1 MRTTSWMPWRPS
13 SVDFGRQFRNRCLK
27 TAIPTYAVSVPATP
41 TLNDTESR
49 AWVGLLHAHA
59 SMVKQL
65 DTELVA
71 AHGLSLSAF
80 EVLWRVAAADHGRLR
95 MTELAELVLLSPSGL
110 SRLVDRLE
118 AEKMIDRVACPEDGR
133 AINATI
139 TELGRTKLAE
149 SQATHFEGIRR
160 RFLSNF
166 REAEV
171 GQLADF
177 WLRLAPHCD

>member
-1 MRTTSWMPWRPS
+1 
-13 SVDFGRQFRNRCLK
+13 LK
-27 TAIPTYAVSVPATP
+27 SAIPTYAVSVPAVTA
-41 TLNDTESR
+41 LNDIESR

-65 DTELVA
+65 DTELIA
-71 AHGLSLSAF
+71 AHGLSLSGF

-118 AEKMIDRVACPEDGR
+118 AEKMIERVSCPDDGR

-139 TELGRTKLAE
+139 TERGRTKLAE

-166 REAEV
+166 SEAEV

>member
-1 MRTTSWMPWRPS
+1 
-13 SVDFGRQFRNRCLK
+13 
-27 TAIPTYAVSVPATP
+27 VSVPAIT
-41 TLNDTESR
+41 TLSDIESR
-49 AWVGLLHAHA
+49 AWVGLLHGHA

-118 AEKMIDRVACPEDGR
+118 ADKMIDRVSCPEDGR

-166 REAEV
+166 SEAEV